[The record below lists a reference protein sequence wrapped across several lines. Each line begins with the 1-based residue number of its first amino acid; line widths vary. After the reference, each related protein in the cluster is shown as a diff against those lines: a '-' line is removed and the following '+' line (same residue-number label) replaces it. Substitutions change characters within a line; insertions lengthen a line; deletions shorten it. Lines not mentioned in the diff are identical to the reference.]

1 MRAVL
6 IAFTLIATTA
16 AVAQAPTPPE
26 YTLRITPADVTLLG
40 QAIDELPAKIGRPL
54 AQRLLAQVQAQDADY
69 AKKNPVLDKSPAK
82 K

>member
-1 MRAVL
+1 MKRL
-6 IAFTLIATTA
+6 ILALALLATPA
-16 AVAQAPTPPE
+16 AAQQATE
-26 YTLRITPADVTLLG
+26 YTLRVTPADVALLG

-54 AQRLLAQVQAQDADY
+54 AQRLIAQVQAQDAEF